1 MTAKPHSTIRQRK
14 KGTEKMGESK
24 VANCTVRALHS
35 VPYLPNASKLLLIE
49 IPSFSRPPIAFVFFI
64 RSLPAKSTKW
74 NLDDVTVPVPMAPV
88 MGSGLGAGV
97 VMSREKVQIAWERE
111 EVAFIAVVP
120 VTLALVATSSSL
132 QGEGRGGGV

>member
-1 MTAKPHSTIRQRK
+1 MS
-14 KGTEKMGESK
+14 
-24 VANCTVRALHS
+24 
-35 VPYLPNASKLLLIE
+35 YLPSANRLLLIE

-88 MGSGLGAGV
+88 MGSGPGAGV
-97 VMSREKVQIAWERE
+97 VMVREKVQMAWERE
-111 EVAFIAVVP
+111 DVAFIAVVP

-132 QGEGRGGGV
+132 RGGGRGANGGLWGDRSVRRVNEGRVRREKE

>member
-1 MTAKPHSTIRQRK
+1 MLY
-14 KGTEKMGESK
+14 
-24 VANCTVRALHS
+24 CTVRALYTMS
-35 VPYLPNASKLLLIE
+35 YLPSANRLLLIE

-88 MGSGLGAGV
+88 MGSGPGAGV
-97 VMSREKVQIAWERE
+97 VMVREKVQMAWERE
-111 EVAFIAVVP
+111 DVAFIAVVP

-132 QGEGRGGGV
+132 RGGGRGANGG